1 MPIPSFLL
9 DRIRQ
14 SALSGPQVADA
25 FAKLADAADANGFGG
40 YAITIEYLG
49 ADDTA
54 VAGDL
59 IPTIILSLERRQ

>member
-1 MPIPSFLL
+1 MPLPTFLL

-25 FAKLADAADANGFGG
+25 FAKLADAADANGLGG
-40 YAITIEYLG
+40 CAITIEYLG
-49 ADDTA
+49 AGDTV

-59 IPTIILSLERRQ
+59 IPTIVLSLERRK